1 MDYTSVADYVTE
13 LESHHPR
20 SQVPQNLLR
29 SPANREHLSLSK
41 NFSWCM
47 SNSVMQ

>member
-29 SPANREHLSLSK
+29 YSANREHLSLSK
-41 NFSWCM
+41 NSAWCM
-47 SNSVMQ
+47 GNSVMK